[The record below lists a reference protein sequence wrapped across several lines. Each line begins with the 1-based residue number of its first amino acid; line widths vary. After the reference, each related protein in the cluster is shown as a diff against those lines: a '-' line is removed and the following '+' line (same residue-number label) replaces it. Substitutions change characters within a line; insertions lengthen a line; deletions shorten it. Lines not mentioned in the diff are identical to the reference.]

1 MAWNIIQHAF
11 FIVFGNLKEALKA
24 SILPFIIL
32 VGIVMAFSAL
42 SGLPIVGEQL
52 NVEAVDNLGS
62 IGLFVILGLV
72 SVMFVFGW
80 VAVTWHRFILLEEYP
95 TIIPSVS
102 GRPIWPYVGR
112 ILMIILQMMV
122 VVLPVMLILLP
133 SLGGLLASPVLVV
146 GASLALN
153 VFITFLWF
161 RVCVSLPSVAVGNH
175 MSSVEAWSKTNNIW
189 GDILVM
195 SIIVIVLSFG
205 VNLIVSTLFSSI
217 PIIAGILQF
226 VVQWTSMMVGISILT
241 TVYGHVVEGRPLTRA

>member
-102 GRPIWPYVGR
+102 GRPIWS
-112 ILMIILQMMV
+112 V
-122 VVLPVMLILLP
+122 V
-133 SLGGLLASPVLVV
+133 
-146 GASLALN
+146 
-153 VFITFLWF
+153 
-161 RVCVSLPSVAVGNH
+161 
-175 MSSVEAWSKTNNIW
+175 
-189 GDILVM
+189 
-195 SIIVIVLSFG
+195 
-205 VNLIVSTLFSSI
+205 
-217 PIIAGILQF
+217 
-226 VVQWTSMMVGISILT
+226 
-241 TVYGHVVEGRPLTRA
+241 